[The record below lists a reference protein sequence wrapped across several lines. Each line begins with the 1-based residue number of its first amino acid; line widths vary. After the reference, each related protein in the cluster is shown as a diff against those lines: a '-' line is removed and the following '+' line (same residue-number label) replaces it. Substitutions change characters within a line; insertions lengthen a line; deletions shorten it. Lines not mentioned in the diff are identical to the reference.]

1 MYAERDAYAYGADTD
16 VVSSPLRPTYVYT
29 SPIRNSV
36 FSPLERSSFLPLR
49 LADNRLQTTD
59 SLLRNPLAPASLA
72 DDYIRTNPLRLAT
85 DALTG
90 STPLT
95 RAQEVLSRS
104 SPLAALEAST
114 PLSRLEDINVFRGR
128 VPSEADSLFRS
139 SLLRPLEEN
148 VLARRPFSPLEDGL
162 LRTSPLRRGV
172 GLLGDRL
179 YPDNSILSSAV
190 SPLLRAEDDLLAS
203 RPIQRLADSIVSRND
218 PLRTFPLRGEESL
231 LRNSP
236 FQSGLFRTTSPFR
249 LDDALSRNTRLA
261 RDGIFSDALSPL
273 STNPR
278 LWGEA
283 LSRSTEDISLAEA
296 ARLRLAENGPFG
308 TRDTLGYSDALLR
321 ASDERISGAVTSPA
335 WNYADI
341 LSPSLTRNAL
351 QRAYGVPAIQ
361 SLAGIPARVSQSPF
375 QSSLLA
381 KDAFRGLSP
390 LTSWNYLAPVRA

>member
-1 MYAERDAYAYGADTD
+1 MYAERDAYEYGADTG

-59 SLLRNPLAPASLA
+59 SLLRNPLAPASLTE
-72 DDYIRTNPLRLAT
+72 DYIRTNPLRLAT
-85 DALTG
+85 NALTG

-179 YPDNSILSSAV
+179 YPDSSILSSAV
-190 SPLLRAEDDLLAS
+190 SPLLRAEDDIFAS

-261 RDGIFSDALSPL
+261 RDGIFGDALSPL

-321 ASDERISGAVTSPA
+321 ASDERISGAVASPA

-361 SLAGIPARVSQSPF
+361 SLAGIPAPQSPF

>member
-1 MYAERDAYAYGADTD
+1 MYRVTLLCGALAVFCQAYPHDSYSYLPQRGRAEEWVSQTQVGEKQELEGWQKQKLAEIDELLSKQKSKSVYAERDAYAYGADTD

-128 VPSEADSLFRS
+128 IPSEADSLFRS

-148 VLARRPFSPLEDGL
+148 VLPRRPFSPLEEGF

-190 SPLLRAEDDLLAS
+190 SPLLRAE
-203 RPIQRLADSIVSRND
+203 
-218 PLRTFPLRGEESL
+218 
-231 LRNSP
+231 
-236 FQSGLFRTTSPFR
+236 TTPR
-249 LDDALSRNTRLA
+249 QQ
-261 RDGIFSDALSPL
+261 
-273 STNPR
+273 TNPAPCR
-278 LWGEA
+278 QHRFQERSFENLPS
-283 LSRSTEDISLAEA
+283 SR
-296 ARLRLAENGPFG
+296 
-308 TRDTLGYSDALLR
+308 
-321 ASDERISGAVTSPA
+321 
-335 WNYADI
+335 
-341 LSPSLTRNAL
+341 
-351 QRAYGVPAIQ
+351 
-361 SLAGIPARVSQSPF
+361 
-375 QSSLLA
+375 
-381 KDAFRGLSP
+381 
-390 LTSWNYLAPVRA
+390 